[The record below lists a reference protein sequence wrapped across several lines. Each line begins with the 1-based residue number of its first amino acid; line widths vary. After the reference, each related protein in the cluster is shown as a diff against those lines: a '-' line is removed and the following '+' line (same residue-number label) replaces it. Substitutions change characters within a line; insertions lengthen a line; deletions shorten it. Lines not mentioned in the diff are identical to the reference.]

1 MTLHTL
7 ASHLGA
13 RLFLTANCD
22 QVIHLVLSSKLTY
35 LTISNSDTYRSLQP
49 TCIFIRS
56 SRSALWTSS
65 GMIRKAA
72 LSWLICNV
80 AEHCRL
86 WRTFWTIWKSKIDFA
101 KVNTSSCSNL
111 FSLFLTMITVRW
123 RLYQARAWIRY
134 HPSSWDWCTLPLRYL
149 WTGFYRSELVCW
161 RSSSIMFFLN
171 WFFSLRSFQE
181 NQICLWVNI
190 FRISLR
196 SHSTFA
202 RVIYDQT
209 SSPKLDKA
217 KSGNKR
223 MS

>member
-1 MTLHTL
+1 MTVP
-7 ASHLGA
+7 G
-13 RLFLTANCD
+13 
-22 QVIHLVLSSKLTY
+22 
-35 LTISNSDTYRSLQP
+35 NSL
-49 TCIFIRS
+49 
-56 SRSALWTSS
+56 L
-65 GMIRKAA
+65 
-72 LSWLICNV
+72 
-80 AEHCRL
+80 CRL

-161 RSSSIMFFLN
+161 RSSSIIFFLN

-190 FRISLR
+190 SRESSTIRLPHRSWTRQKVGTREWASAENRWKLAYIILVELLAYLFFSLR
-196 SHSTFA
+196 LSVGS
-202 RVIYDQT
+202 R
-209 SSPKLDKA
+209 PKIFYSLSQQLEELD
-217 KSGNKR
+217 
-223 MS
+223 